1 MQDRPTIRELLAAV
15 RYFIEADVVP
25 KLEGP
30 KKFHARVAANILD
43 IVQRE
48 LELEGE
54 QLQREYE
61 SLAILL
67 ESNEPTPSQREP
79 LRRLV
84 RERTME
90 LCRRIA
96 AGDADEGEWRQA
108 VLVHVRKTVRE
119 KLEVANPKYLGRDD
133 ELRLRQR

>member
-1 MQDRPTIRELLAAV
+1 MQDRPTYGELLDAV
-15 RYFIEADVVP
+15 RHFIEADVVP

-30 KKFHARVAANILD
+30 KKFHARVAANVLG

-48 LELEGE
+48 LALEDE
-54 QLQREYE
+54 QLHRECE
-61 SLAILL
+61 SLGALL
-67 ESNEPTPSQREP
+67 ESNEPTPYQREP

-96 AGDADEGEWRQA
+96 VGDAEEGEWRRA
-108 VLVHVRKTVRE
+108 VLVHVRQTVRE
-119 KLEVANPKYLGRDD
+119 KLEVANPKYLERDD
-133 ELRLRQR
+133 ELRLQQR